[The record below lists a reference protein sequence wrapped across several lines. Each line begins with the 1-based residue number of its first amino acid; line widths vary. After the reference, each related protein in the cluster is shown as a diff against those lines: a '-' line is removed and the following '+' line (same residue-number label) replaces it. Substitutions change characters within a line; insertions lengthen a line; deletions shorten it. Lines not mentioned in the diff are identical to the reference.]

1 MKLHANADDSSG
13 ALKHTLYWELEEG
26 DYDFL
31 DVPEKI
37 PVFPLPTRKQYAILG
52 MT

>member
-13 ALKHTLYWELEEG
+13 ALKHTLYWELEEN

-31 DVPEKI
+31 DVPEKSQSSRCQ
-37 PVFPLPTRKQYAILG
+37 PGNNMLYWE
-52 MT
+52 